1 MRIHRIL
8 PAVAVVAALGACAP
22 TVKVDLEDTNQ
33 KVAYAIGLD
42 IGRKMQQQGLE
53 IDPAI
58 VGRGLA
64 DGFGGGEALLDEEG
78 MRQAMMEFQQQMM
91 AKERAR
97 QDEQGAEQAAAGAAF
112 LAENGKKEGVKT
124 TESGLQIEILQEGS
138 GPKPTSSD
146 TVTVH
151 YTGTLAD
158 GTVFDSSR
166 ERGEPATFPLSGV
179 IPGWTEGLQLM
190 SVGSRARLVIPSE
203 LGYGPRG
210 AGGRI
215 PPNAVLV
222 FDVELLEIKK

>member
-1 MRIHRIL
+1 MRIHQIL
-8 PAVAVVAALGACAP
+8 SAVAVAATLGACAR
-22 TVKVDLEDTNQ
+22 TVDVDLEDTTQ
-33 KVAYAIGLD
+33 KIAYAIGLD

-64 DGFGGGEALLDEEG
+64 DGFSGGRSLLDEEG
-78 MRQAMMEFQQQMM
+78 MRQAMMEFQQLMV

-112 LAENGKKEGVKT
+112 LADNGKKEGVKT
-124 TESGLQIEILQEGS
+124 TESGLQIEILQEGN
-138 GPKPTSSD
+138 GPKPTASD

-151 YTGTLAD
+151 YTGTLID

-166 ERGEPATFPLSGV
+166 ERGQPATFPLSGV
-179 IPGWTEGLQLM
+179 IPGWTEGLQM
-190 SVGSRARLVIPSE
+190 MNVGSRARLVIPAE
-203 LGYGPRG
+203 LGYGTRG

-222 FDVELLEIKK
+222 FDVELLGIKK